1 MEIQNKLKAVANVID
16 MLSGI
21 IGEDVIEE
29 VEEEQIKEATL
40 TSQQAP
46 SSSEKPSQKQVHK
59 LCHIYLYIL
68 CNKPCARNIKV
79 TTE

>member
-21 IGEDVIEE
+21 IGEDIIEE
-29 VEEEQIKEATL
+29 VEEEQLREATP

-46 SSSEKPSQKQVHK
+46 STSEKTSQKQVHK
-59 LCHIYLYIL
+59 LCYIDIVYATSL
-68 CNKPCARNIKV
+68 MLEI
-79 TTE
+79 